1 MENLKSNFLKAV
13 ADALLLELATLRA
26 KDPKENQALVEFNI
40 AGLLKQLGATQTE
53 IELHQNKGYSFIRV
67 KATDGGFYFAQEF
80 SPRRSMTQAEYDS
93 LPDVPMTDIVA
104 VAGVLDDGEQLH
116 TSFKWDRIVKGEE
129 TIKPSGPVRK
139 WDGSKYDEPIIA
151 E

>member
-1 MENLKSNFLKAV
+1 MENLKSKFLKAV
-13 ADALLLELATLRA
+13 ADALLVELATLRA

-40 AGLLKQLGATQTE
+40 AGLLKQLGATNTE
-53 IELHQNKGYSFIRV
+53 LELRQNKGYTFVRV
-67 KATDGGFYFAQEF
+67 KATDGGFYIEQEF

-104 VAGVLDDGEQLH
+104 VAGVYDDGEQLH
-116 TSFKWDRIVKGEE
+116 SSFRWDRIVNGEE

-139 WDGSKYDEPIIA
+139 CKDGKYDDPIIA